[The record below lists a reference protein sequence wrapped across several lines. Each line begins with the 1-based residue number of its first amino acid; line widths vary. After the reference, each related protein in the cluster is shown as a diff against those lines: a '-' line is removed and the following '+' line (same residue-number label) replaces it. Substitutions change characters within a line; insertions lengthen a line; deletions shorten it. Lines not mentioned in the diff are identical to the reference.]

1 MLQMAITVADR
12 LARDGVDTRVLSMH
26 TVKPLDIDAV
36 VAAARETRAIVTLE
50 EHSIVGGLGSAV
62 AETLA
67 ESGVGPVVFKR
78 LGLPGTFVSE
88 AGSQEYLLAVHG
100 LSEDGII
107 RSLKPI
113 LDLLTS

>member
-1 MLQMAITVADR
+1 
-12 LARDGVDTRVLSMH
+12 
-26 TVKPLDIDAV
+26 
-36 VAAARETRAIVTLE
+36 
-50 EHSIVGGLGSAV
+50 
-62 AETLA
+62 
-67 ESGVGPVVFKR
+67 VFKR